1 METKSL
7 ATEQAAEVQLDWII
21 GPGPHKDN
29 GGECVQSEYGL
40 GSLEPHRNGE
50 GSYTLEKNVR
60 MVW

>member
-21 GPGPHKDN
+21 GPEPHKDN

-50 GSYTLEKNVR
+50 GS
-60 MVW
+60 